1 MKTFEIK
8 NRYTDAVIY
17 SGGGES
23 LRDVVVA
30 AVKGCADLGR
40 ADLRG
45 ANLGCANLRGA
56 NLGGAYLRG
65 AYLRGA
71 DLRGAD
77 LRDADLR
84 GADLGDKPLAGDRPI
99 LQIGP
104 VGSRSDYLV
113 AYMTA
118 EGVYVQAGCFFGA
131 LDDFRK
137 AVSKTHGDSAHGRE
151 YRAAIAMIEA
161 HAAIWMPA
169 EEAT

>member
-1 MKTFEIK
+1 MQTFEIK

-30 AVKGCADLGR
+30 AVKG
-40 ADLRG
+40 
-45 ANLGCANLRGA
+45 
-56 NLGGAYLRG
+56 G

-71 DLRGAD
+71 DLS
-77 LRDADLR
+77 
-84 GADLGDKPLAGDRPI
+84 DKPLAGDRPI

-137 AVSKTHGDSAHGRE
+137 AVSKTHGICDHWARRSAQR
-151 YRAAIAMIEA
+151 
-161 HAAIWMPA
+161 
-169 EEAT
+169 